1 MSIRDWPEGERP
13 REKLMR
19 QGTSALSD
27 AELLAVLLGSGVAGA
42 DALTLGRQLLTEAGG
57 LHVLLADPT
66 ATTRLPGIGPAK
78 RARLIAALE
87 LARRSLNEQ
96 LRARTT
102 LENPRDSGEFLRAKL
117 RHLPYEVFA
126 CLYLDNRH
134 RVLAYEELFRGT
146 IDGASVHP
154 REVVRACL
162 KHNASAVIFAHNHP
176 SGVAEPSLA
185 DRAITRSLRE
195 ALHLVEVRV
204 LDHLVIGAAEPVS
217 MATLGMI

>member
-13 REKLMR
+13 REKLLR
-19 QGTSALSD
+19 QGTAALSD
-27 AELLAVLLGSGVAGA
+27 AELLAVLLGSGVAGT
-42 DALTLGRQLLTEAGG
+42 DALVLGRRLLTEAGG
-57 LHVLLADPT
+57 LQALLADP
-66 ATTRLPGIGPAK
+66 ATTTQLAGIGPAK

-96 LRARTT
+96 LRSRTSLQSARDT
-102 LENPRDSGEFLRAKL
+102 GEFLRAKL

-126 CLYLDNRH
+126 CVYLDNRH

-146 IDGASVHP
+146 VDGASVHP

-162 KHNASAVIFAHNHP
+162 KHNACPVIFAHNHP

-185 DRAITRSLRE
+185 DRAITRSLRD
-195 ALHLVEVRV
+195 ALQLIEVRV
-204 LDHLVIGAAEPVS
+204 LDHMVIGAAEPVS
-217 MATLGMI
+217 MASLGMI